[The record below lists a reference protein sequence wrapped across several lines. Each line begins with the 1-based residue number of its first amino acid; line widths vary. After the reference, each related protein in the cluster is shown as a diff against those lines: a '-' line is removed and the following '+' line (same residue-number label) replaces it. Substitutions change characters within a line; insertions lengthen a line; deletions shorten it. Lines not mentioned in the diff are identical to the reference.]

1 MHTITEAAELEVKL
15 EEWVLLCRSGKEVP
29 VKEYGERRGG
39 GHAHILRRT
48 G

>member
-1 MHTITEAAELEVKL
+1 MNTITEAAELEVIL
-15 EEWVLLCRSGKEVP
+15 EEWALLCRSGKEVQ
-29 VKEYGERRGG
+29 VKEYGERRRG